1 MSSFYSNFKKLST
14 TSDIEEEKKKRVKDL
29 SKQKEDKS
37 TTAKDLT
44 KIMKGNVIGDEEYQ
58 YFMKLIGGET
68 KQIMAKRKGL
78 YANIAAKRKRIKA
91 GSGER
96 MRKVGSKGS
105 PTTANFKRA
114 AKTAK
119 KVKKSKKK

>member
-1 MSSFYSNFKKLST
+1 MSLKNNRFYQKFKKLST
-14 TSDIEEEKKKRVKDL
+14 TSDIEEEKKKRVKNL

-68 KQIMAKRKGL
+68 K
-78 YANIAAKRKRIKA
+78 
-91 GSGER
+91 
-96 MRKVGSKGS
+96 
-105 PTTANFKRA
+105 
-114 AKTAK
+114 
-119 KVKKSKKK
+119 

>member
-14 TSDIEEEKKKRVKDL
+14 TSDIEEEKKKRVKNL
-29 SKQKEDKS
+29 GKQKEDKS

-68 KQIMAKRKGL
+68 K
-78 YANIAAKRKRIKA
+78 
-91 GSGER
+91 
-96 MRKVGSKGS
+96 
-105 PTTANFKRA
+105 
-114 AKTAK
+114 
-119 KVKKSKKK
+119 